1 MSYPTL
7 SMDEA
12 ERLYVAFRDDQL
24 DDDDLADVTRYVEG
38 PAIDTS
44 RIESLAH
51 ILWEIVDGLE
61 QGRNSGLEFERIVA
75 PELHEHLSLSQVP
88 AADAGF
94 WRWLTFSSGGDLAAL
109 IKWRY
114 GRNDKSMPKKYFGMG
129 NVKES
134 MYGYLWLR
142 ANAVYDP
149 SRPDPYELCR
159 RGDVDLWQSHIVRV
173 DFGSVPAMARAF
185 VDFVHP
191 EPEVQRLDREE
202 YRALARELARR
213 NSSMLFEMFDDEAA
227 AEFISNI
234 WKHRDSWMKVD
245 GR

>member
-7 SMDEA
+7 SIDEA

-38 PAIDTS
+38 PAIDPS

-51 ILWEIVDGLE
+51 ILWEIVEGLE
-61 QGRNSGLEFERIVA
+61 QGRNSGLEFERIAA
-75 PELHEHLSLSQVP
+75 PELHEHLSLSQVS

-109 IKWRY
+109 VKWRY
-114 GRNDKSMPKKYFGMG
+114 GRNDKSTPKKYFGMG

-142 ANAVYDP
+142 ANAVYAP
-149 SRPDPYELCR
+149 SRPDPYESCR

-173 DFGSVPAMARAF
+173 DFGSVPAWREHSSISYTRNPKLKGSTGRSI
-185 VDFVHP
+185 VHSLVNWLGATP
-191 EPEVQRLDREE
+191 PCFSRCLMTRRLR
-202 YRALARELARR
+202 
-213 NSSMLFEMFDDEAA
+213 SSSP
-227 AEFISNI
+227 ISGSSAI
-234 WKHRDSWMKVD
+234 H
-245 GR
+245 G